1 MGKKYT
7 IREVAALIGL
17 STDAIRL
24 YEKEGLFSP
33 LRDPN
38 NGYRYYGPDEIQ
50 RIMGIHLYRQLDAS
64 IAEIRNLYTATN
76 LLEVSDYFSTF
87 IAETETE
94 IQTLQNRLEKICFM
108 KKHIEMLN
116 SGLGNCSIQELP
128 SLYMLFQQDFSKSL
142 YENMKDI
149 FTSPVFS
156 YGNFCYALRTNS
168 TGTYSPHALEFAI
181 REPMM
186 KVCPWKNN
194 ADTFKKIDGCSCIH
208 SVITAPD
215 LNGVEWDLSHI
226 YTYAKEN
233 HIICKPQGYAF
244 YVYSLNREDTI
255 TDFYEIY
262 IPIKNNL

>member
-17 STDAIRL
+17 SADAIRL
-24 YEKEGLFSP
+24 YEKEGLVSP
-33 LRDPN
+33 LRDPK
-38 NGYRYYGPDEIQ
+38 NGYRYYGPNEIQ

-64 IAEIRNLYTATN
+64 LAEIRELFTATT
-76 LLEVSDYFSTF
+76 LLEVSDYFSAF
-87 IAETETE
+87 ITETE
-94 IQTLQNRLEKICFM
+94 HEIQSLQQRLEKIRFM
-108 KKHIEMLN
+108 KKHIEILN
-116 SGLGNCSIQELP
+116 TGLCNCSIQKLP
-128 SLYMLFQQDFSKSL
+128 TLYMLFQQDFSKTL

-156 YGNFCYALRTNS
+156 YGNFCYTLRTNH

-186 KVCPWKNN
+186 KVCPWKEH
-194 ADTFKKIDGCSCIH
+194 ADSFKKIDGCSCIY

-233 HIICKPQGYAF
+233 HIDCESECYAF
-244 YVYSLNREDTI
+244 FIYTLYHGETI

-262 IPIKNNL
+262 IPIKK